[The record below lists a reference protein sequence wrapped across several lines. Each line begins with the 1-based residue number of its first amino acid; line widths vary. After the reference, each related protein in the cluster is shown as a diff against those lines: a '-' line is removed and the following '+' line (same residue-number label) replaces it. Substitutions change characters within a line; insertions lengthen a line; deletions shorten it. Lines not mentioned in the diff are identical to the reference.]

1 MLILAYFLSIH
12 IIWWCDKKN
21 NDKKSPILRITCSKQ
36 NHQMQYDQTTSWK
49 SFLNAAELK
58 VVSHNFYLYAYR
70 VLQINSLSIS
80 IIFSKKGHKH
90 LEWFLISII
99 IVKKLNNSRIRF
111 SHIYDKKCGH
121 SQRVGSFIINYFPF
135 NCYAINYF
143 PINVGRNERQ

>member
-1 MLILAYFLSIH
+1 MYIKNYKIINFSETNGSNINNIVIKNCANNTFYFNIYFWIIIEFKLLILAYFLSIH

-21 NDKKSPILRITCSKQ
+21 NDKKSLILRITCSKR

-80 IIFSKKGHKH
+80 IIFS
-90 LEWFLISII
+90 
-99 IVKKLNNSRIRF
+99 N
-111 SHIYDKKCGH
+111 
-121 SQRVGSFIINYFPF
+121 
-135 NCYAINYF
+135 
-143 PINVGRNERQ
+143 